1 MDTVNWRFNS
11 NSDEAIEF
19 RRFHYQLAATIKNVL
34 VVGYHLKGF
43 LFDGHFPH
51 YISLDWVSLNCWDI
65 MRYQPRSHWYL
76 EQEISF
82 VRHFALHCALPAW
95 PVSASS
101 HGTDQECETFYES
114 EEIKC
119 RHGMEYSIWTAKTL
133 FIPDNPR
140 LPNSHC
146 SQWHDYWI
154 MFYPSRVKLIFHQI
168 PLNEVEK
175 ELFCKC
181 L

>member
-82 VRHFALHCALPAW
+82 VRHFALPGCLTRVCLESWHTSGMWDFLQIRW
-95 PVSASS
+95 NKMSTWNGIFNLDSLN
-101 HGTDQECETFYES
+101 TFYSWQPASPQQSLFTMTWLLNYVLPES
-114 EEIKC
+114 RKI
-119 RHGMEYSIWTAKTL
+119 
-133 FIPDNPR
+133 
-140 LPNSHC
+140 
-146 SQWHDYWI
+146 
-154 MFYPSRVKLIFHQI
+154 YPSSN
-168 PLNEVEK
+168 PAEWSWE
-175 ELFCKC
+175 ELLCKC